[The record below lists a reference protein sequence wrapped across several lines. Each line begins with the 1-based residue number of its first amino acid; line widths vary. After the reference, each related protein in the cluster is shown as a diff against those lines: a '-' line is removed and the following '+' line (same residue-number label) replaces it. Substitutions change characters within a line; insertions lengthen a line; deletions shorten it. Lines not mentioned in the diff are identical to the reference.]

1 LICVFEW
8 VSQIGV
14 EERVYRGDE
23 EGFLANGGKR
33 GVKGN
38 LPEKIFWHFIPF
50 FFSIEEGIGKL
61 LELLSIGLQFI
72 RSMFRTGKS
81 VV

>member
-23 EGFLANGGKR
+23 EEFLANGGKR

-38 LPEKIFWHFIPF
+38 LLEKIFWHFTPCIY
-50 FFSIEEGIGKL
+50 
-61 LELLSIGLQFI
+61 
-72 RSMFRTGKS
+72 
-81 VV
+81 